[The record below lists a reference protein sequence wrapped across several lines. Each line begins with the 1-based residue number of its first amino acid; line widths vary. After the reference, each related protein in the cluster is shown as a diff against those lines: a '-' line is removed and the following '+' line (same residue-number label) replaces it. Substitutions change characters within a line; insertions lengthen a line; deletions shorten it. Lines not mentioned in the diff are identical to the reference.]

1 MKGKGLPRGCW
12 DDVPGAPTR
21 LVPRSAQMLT
31 FVRPPHSSAE
41 LPMELPMRI
50 SLREVP
56 ASPFVGRQI
65 AFVVSEAMMSVR
77 PAPR

>member
-21 LVPRSAQMLT
+21 LVPRAAQMLT
-31 FVRPPHSSAE
+31 FVRPPHSSA
-41 LPMELPMRI
+41 ELPMRI

-65 AFVVSEAMMSVR
+65 AFVVSEAVMSARVR
-77 PAPR
+77 SAPR